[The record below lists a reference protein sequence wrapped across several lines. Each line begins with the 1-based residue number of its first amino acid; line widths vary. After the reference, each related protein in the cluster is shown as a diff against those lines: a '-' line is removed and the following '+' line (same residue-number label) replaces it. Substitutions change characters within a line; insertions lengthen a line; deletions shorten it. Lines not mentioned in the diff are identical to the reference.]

1 LRFQE
6 GDELIVSA
14 IDHEANIAPWVDLA
28 ERQKLVL
35 KWWKPNTDA
44 PDAGTNPKLLA
55 SDLEGLLTGRTR
67 LVTFTHASNV
77 LGTTHDVKAITS
89 TVHSRNSKA
98 MVCVD
103 AVAYAPHRKID
114 VKDLGVDFYTFSWYK
129 VYGPHISILYASPLA
144 LSNLVSLGHFFNPH
158 ATLQDKLGLA
168 GASYELVHA
177 IPAVAEYLDGK
188 WEGIVAHE
196 GQLQQTLLAW
206 LNARADA
213 TVWGERSAEVAV
225 RVPTVSFTF
234 HGWDSKRFVEAVE
247 AESEFG
253 FRWGSFYSVRLVE
266 DVLALPEEGVV
277 RVSMVHY
284 NTGEFEPYVP
294 SEG

>member
-1 LRFQE
+1 
-6 GDELIVSA
+6 
-14 IDHEANIAPWVDLA
+14 
-28 ERQKLVL
+28 
-35 KWWKPNTDA
+35 
-44 PDAGTNPKLLA
+44 
-55 SDLEGLLTGRTR
+55 
-67 LVTFTHASNV
+67 
-77 LGTTHDVKAITS
+77 
-89 TVHSRNSKA
+89 
-98 MVCVD
+98 
-103 AVAYAPHRKID
+103 
-114 VKDLGVDFYTFSWYK
+114 
-129 VYGPHISILYASPLA
+129 
-144 LSNLVSLGHFFNPH
+144 
-158 ATLQDKLGLA
+158 
-168 GASYELVHA
+168 
-177 IPAVAEYLDGK
+177 
-188 WEGIVAHE
+188 
-196 GQLQQTLLAW
+196 LLAW